1 MNTNALPQMAREAAE
16 SGAAARRQIARCGA
30 GFAAL
35 GQRLRALKPRLV
47 VTCARG
53 SSDHAAYYGKYLI
66 ETRLGLPVAS
76 IGPSIASLYDS
87 KLQLDGALF
96 IVVSQSGRSPDL
108 LRLVASARDSGALV
122 VGFVNDE
129 TSPLAT
135 SCDDFL
141 PLCAGPEISVAAT
154 KSYLMSAFAFLQLAA
169 HWRDDPELHRAVA
182 STPQALDDALR
193 CDWSGALARL
203 VKTNGLYV
211 IARGLGN
218 GAALEMALK
227 CKETCRLH
235 AEAFS
240 AAEVI
245 HGPLALV
252 GPDFPV
258 LALTQH
264 DPTED
269 ANRAVIERI
278 VALGATVLTTDASVQ
293 GTIALP
299 TVPDLPPEIAP
310 LAQVLSFY
318 LAIHKVARARGL
330 DPDTP
335 PNLKKVTETV

>member
-1 MNTNALPQMAREAAE
+1 MMAIEAAE
-16 SGAAARRQIARCGA
+16 SGDAARRQIARCGA
-30 GFAAL
+30 SFAAL
-35 GQRLRALKPRLV
+35 GDALRKLQPKLV

-66 ETRLGLPVAS
+66 ETQLGLPVAS
-76 IGPSIASLYDS
+76 IGPSIASLYDT
-87 KLQLDGALF
+87 KLHLDGALF
-96 IVVSQSGRSPDL
+96 VVVSQSGRSPDL
-108 LRLVASARDSGALV
+108 LRLVASARNSGALV

-135 SCDDFL
+135 SCDYFL

-154 KSYLMSAFAFLQLAA
+154 KSYLMSAFAFLQLVA
-169 HWRDDPELHRAVA
+169 HWRNDAALLQTVTA
-182 STPQALDDALR
+182 TPQALDDAMG
-193 CDWSGALARL
+193 CDWSDALAQL
-203 VKTNGLYV
+203 TKATGLYV

-227 CKETCRLH
+227 CKETSRLH

-258 LALTQH
+258 VALTQN
-264 DPTED
+264 DATLD
-269 ANRAVIERI
+269 ANRAVIERML
-278 VALGATVLTTDASVQ
+278 ALGATVLSTDR
-293 GTIALP
+293 IAG
-299 TVPDLPPEIAP
+299 TVPLPVLADLPAEIAP
-310 LAQVLSFY
+310 LTQVLSFY

-330 DPDTP
+330 DPDVP

>member
-1 MNTNALPQMAREAAE
+1 MAHEAAE

-35 GQRLRALKPRLV
+35 GERLRALKPRLV

-76 IGPSIASLYDS
+76 IGPSIASLYDTR
-87 KLQLDGALF
+87 LQLDGALF
-96 IVVSQSGRSPDL
+96 VVVSQSGRSPDL

-135 SCDDFL
+135 SCDTFL

-169 HWRDDPELHRAVA
+169 HWRDDANLHRAVA
-182 STPQALDDALR
+182 ATPQAFDDAMR
-193 CDWSGALARL
+193 CDWSDALAL
-203 VKTNGLYV
+203 LTEVSGLYV

-252 GPDFPV
+252 GPGFPV
-258 LALTQH
+258 VALTQH
-264 DPTED
+264 DATE
-269 ANRAVIERI
+269 ASNRAVIERM
-278 VALGATVLTTDASVQ
+278 VSLGAPVLSTADVK

-299 TVPDLPPEIAP
+299 TVPDLPAEIAP

>member
-1 MNTNALPQMAREAAE
+1 MTATTQMAVEAAE
-16 SGAAARRQIARCGA
+16 SAEAARRQIARCGA
-30 GFAAL
+30 AFAAL
-35 GQRLRALKPRLV
+35 GDRLRKLQPKLV

-76 IGPSIASLYDS
+76 VGPSIASLYGT

-108 LRLVASARDSGALV
+108 LRLVAAARDSGALV

-135 SCDDFL
+135 SCDEFL

-154 KSYLMSAFAFLQLAA
+154 KSYLMSAFAFLQLVA
-169 HWRDDPELHRAVA
+169 HWRNDKQLLQTVRA
-182 STPQALDDALR
+182 TPAAFEAATG
-193 CDWSGALARL
+193 CDWSDALAKLNDVR
-203 VKTNGLYV
+203 GLYV

-227 CKETCRLH
+227 CKETSRLH

-252 GPDFPV
+252 GPGFPV
-258 LALTQH
+258 IALTQH
-264 DPTED
+264 DATED
-269 ANRAVIERI
+269 ASRAVIARM
-278 VALGATVLTTDASVQ
+278 VSLGAPVLSTDPVA

-299 TVPDLPPEIAP
+299 TVSDLPAEIAP